1 MSLRTL
7 LLGLNAGLVLLAV
20 LALAAASV
28 GVLGRLAEEQA
39 LARVSLAGAA
49 AREAVQRSGSEVET
63 AARLLAERP
72 TLRRLLQE
80 KDAAALTAFLERFCR
95 TGHLTSCAVFVAG
108 SPFAASGEPPAPASG
123 SGWRIAPAPPG
134 GLSLTAAAD
143 VSGEPG
149 TRVLTAARLDA
160 RDLQRQVGLPV
171 ALVPLA
177 AGPPPTPRRE
187 GERFLSVLPLATPG
201 RGVEVLV
208 EVAMPRSAALG
219 TLQRRVRNLLFFALL
234 VALFALG
241 SGFLIAR
248 WIGQPVQAL
257 TAAAARLGRGDFS
270 TPVAAAGGAEIAS
283 LGTAMEEMRRQLRAL
298 TAELRRRQA
307 EAEAVLTGIA
317 EGVFAVDAERRV
329 QYLNPQAARLLGVA
343 PEAAVGRFCGD
354 LLNPRG
360 PDGLRPCDE
369 QCPIVHAR
377 FRGSARATEHLS
389 LPGGARRTVVV
400 TSSGPAEERQFQ
412 VLRDETETE
421 ATRRLRDAVL
431 ANVSHEF
438 RTPLA
443 AQLAAL
449 ELLRDRL
456 AAPGAGS
463 DAETGQLVASL
474 ERGSL
479 RLTQLVDNLL
489 ESVRIEAGE
498 DGIRRRPVA
507 LDEVIE
513 AAVELTR
520 PLLDQRGQ
528 RLTVELPYPLPVV
541 EGDAPRL
548 TQVFVNLLGNA
559 NKFAPAG
566 SALRIGGEVRP
577 GEVALWVEDEG
588 PGLPAGSEARL
599 FERFVRT
606 ASAAG
611 EEPEE
616 SGMGLG
622 LWIVKSIV
630 ERHGGRVEALAAPPG
645 TRVRLVLPVEG
656 RA

>member
-1 MSLRTL
+1 M
-7 LLGLNAGLVLLAV
+7 NAGLVLLAV

-28 GVLGRLAEEQA
+28 RVLDRLAEEQA

-49 AREAVQRSGSEVET
+49 AREAVQRSGAEVET

-72 TLRRLLQE
+72 TLRRLFQE
-80 KDAAALTAFLERFCR
+80 KKSAELTAFLERFR
-95 TGHLTSCAVFVAG
+95 GTGHLTSCAVFVAG
-108 SPFAASGEPPAPASG
+108 TPFATAGEPLPEAAG
-123 SGWRIAPAPPG
+123 SGWRIVPASRG
-134 GLSLTAAAD
+134 ALALLAISD

-149 TRVLTAARLDA
+149 VRVLTAARLEA

-171 ALVPLA
+171 ALVPA
-177 AGPPPTPRRE
+177 TAEPVPTPRRA
-187 GERFLSVLPLATPG
+187 GERYLSVLPLTTPG
-201 RGVEVLV
+201 GGMDVLV

-219 TLQRRVRNLLFFALL
+219 SLHRRVRNLLLFALL
-234 VALFALG
+234 VALLALG
-241 SGFLIAR
+241 SGFLISR
-248 WIGQPVQAL
+248 WIGGSVQSL

-270 TPVAAAGGAEIAS
+270 TPVPADGGAEIAS
-283 LGTAMEEMRRQLRAL
+283 LGTAMEEMRRRLRSL
-298 TAELRRRQA
+298 TSELRSRQA
-307 EAEAVLTGIA
+307 EAEAVLTGIT
-317 EGVFAVDAERRV
+317 EGVFAVDRERRV
-329 QYLNPQAARLLGVA
+329 QYLNPQAARLLGVT
-343 PEAAVGRFCGD
+343 PEAAIGRFCGD

-377 FRGSARATEHLS
+377 FRGSARATEQL
-389 LPGGARRTVVV
+389 LLAGGARRTVVV
-400 TSSGPAEERQFQ
+400 TSSGPAEGRQFQ

-456 AAPGAGS
+456 AAPEAVS

-498 DGIRRRPVA
+498 DRIRRRPVA

-541 EGDAPRL
+541 EGDATRL

-566 SALRIGGEVRP
+566 SPLRIGGEVRP
-577 GEVALWVEDEG
+577 GPPEEVALWVEDEG

-630 ERHGGRVEALAAPPG
+630 ERHGGRVEALAAHPG
-645 TRVRLVLPVEG
+645 TRVRLVLPVGG